1 MAILK
6 PANTDIPTIVNTTS
20 VNQMITFDTFKYDK
34 PKECFDNKDGDMIHR
49 NVIDALHVP
58 AVIVRLSDARVMY
71 YNKKAQEK
79 FNISD
84 VAAIKMSDLYVNKE
98 DYHAIANAVSRNNA
112 FEDFET
118 SLQSLG
124 GQKIH
129 VTGSA
134 NMVWYKGERC
144 KFVSF
149 QDITAEKEYK
159 NMALTDHMTG
169 IHNRLSFSKESEA
182 EFIRSKRYGHKMSVL
197 MLDVDYFKQ
206 VNDEYGHKA
215 GDDALIALAQKVSSS
230 LRSIDVFGR
239 VGGEEFA
246 IILPETS
253 LKAAEEIAERI
264 RADIKT
270 IKVASEKTGVEFDF
284 TVSIGITSLNHKD
297 ADVEETIHRADM
309 ALYEAKGSGRDKV
322 VIK

>member
-1 MAILK
+1 
-6 PANTDIPTIVNTTS
+6 
-20 VNQMITFDTFKYDK
+20 
-34 PKECFDNKDGDMIHR
+34 
-49 NVIDALHVP
+49 
-58 AVIVRLSDARVMY
+58 
-71 YNKKAQEK
+71 
-79 FNISD
+79 
-84 VAAIKMSDLYVNKE
+84 
-98 DYHAIANAVSRNNA
+98 
-112 FEDFET
+112 
-118 SLQSLG
+118 
-124 GQKIH
+124 
-129 VTGSA
+129 
-134 NMVWYKGERC
+134 MVWYKGERC

-159 NMALTDHMTG
+159 NMALTDYMTG

-206 VNDEYGHKA
+206 VNDEHEHKA

-246 IILPETS
+246 VILPETS

-270 IKVASEKTGVEFDF
+270 IKVSSKKTGTEFDF

-297 ADVEETIHRADM
+297 ASVYETTHRADM